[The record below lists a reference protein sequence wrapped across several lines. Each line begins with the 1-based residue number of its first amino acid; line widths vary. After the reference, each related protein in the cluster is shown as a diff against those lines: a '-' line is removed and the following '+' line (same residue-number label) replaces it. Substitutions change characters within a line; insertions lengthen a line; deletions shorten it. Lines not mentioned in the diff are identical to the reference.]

1 MTASS
6 SSHSRSSSISGS
18 STGAPKGKGKKAIE
32 TEEEESR
39 DEIAVLSTESSTIDD
54 SDDEEMKPPSK
65 GKKARST
72 KHDDLGRT
80 RAKTVGG
87 VIMRYK
93 RALHAFNQAF
103 CCIPIMHLIAYVG
116 LMLKTEA
123 AIVVRYG

>member
-93 RALHAFNQAF
+93 RALHAFNQGLTTALF
-103 CCIPIMHLIAYVG
+103 GLKLDTALSALHLHLAG
-116 LMLKTEA
+116 PN
-123 AIVVRYG
+123 